1 MDPGSWFDPSP
12 KVPRSADVRAS
23 DAERE
28 AVVDRLRTHFAEG
41 RLDHEELE
49 ERVEAA
55 YRAKMRSELDGL
67 LADLPAAVSPPE
79 SPPSPPV
86 APPSYRPLLGYALR
100 WVVID
105 LGAVA
110 IWAASGLH
118 QPFWPE
124 WLLLGSGLLVGR
136 RAARR
141 LDRQDR
147 ARYGPCRPRRW
158 ESQDRL
164 GRGSSARPSHED
176 WGPRHL
182 I

>member
-1 MDPGSWFDPSP
+1 M
-12 KVPRSADVRAS
+12 RAS

-28 AVVDRLRTHFAEG
+28 AVVDRLRAHFAEG
-41 RLDHEELE
+41 RLDHAELE

-67 LADLPAAVSPPE
+67 LADLPALAPLQPP
-79 SPPSPPV
+79 PPPV

-100 WVVID
+100 WAVID
-105 LGAVA
+105 LGAIS
-110 IWAASGLH
+110 IWAASGFH

-124 WLLLGSGLLVGR
+124 WLLFGSGLFVGR

-141 LDRQDR
+141 LE
-147 ARYGPCRPRRW
+147 GPGRTGRCHRRW
-158 ESQDRL
+158 DSPDHF
-164 GRGSSARPSHED
+164 GRGSSARSSRED
-176 WGPRHL
+176 CGPRHL